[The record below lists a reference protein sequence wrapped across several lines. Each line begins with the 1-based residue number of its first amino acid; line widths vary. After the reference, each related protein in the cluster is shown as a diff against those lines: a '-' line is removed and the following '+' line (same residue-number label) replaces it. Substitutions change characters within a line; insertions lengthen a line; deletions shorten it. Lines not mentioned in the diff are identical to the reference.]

1 MENEIETIIR
11 DKKLLLVNKNAKLY
25 IEELEEDNY
34 CYHNLIKMQ
43 NKREFRSKFLKEFQE
58 EKGNNWYPD
67 FDEIYKRYDKLKQE
81 NLKLKEDFAVLK
93 KSQMI
98 SNDILTEL
106 EEWLKEQWYEIEPKG
121 TGINFNCEYDSEEDY
136 VRGMETKSKLDTLK
150 NSLNKIQE
158 LKEKYK

>member
-11 DKKLLLVNKNAKLY
+11 DKKLLLVNKNAKSY

-81 NLKLKEDFAVLK
+81 NLKLKEEIEKLNK
-93 KSQMI
+93 QI
-98 SNDILTEL
+98 TEL
-106 EEWLKEQWYEIEPKG
+106 GEKE
-121 TGINFNCEYDSEEDY
+121 
-136 VRGMETKSKLDTLK
+136 
-150 NSLNKIQE
+150 
-158 LKEKYK
+158 